1 MRQRLVE
8 IILKNESTDG
18 RLFDGFIQLVIVISL
33 VSFSIET
40 LPNLDSSLR
49 NFLQILEHVCVS
61 IFTLEYLLRLWLTK
75 KSSSYFFSFYGI
87 IDLVA
92 ILPYYVSAG
101 VDLRSIR
108 AVRLLRIFRIFKL
121 IKYNKA
127 INRLLNAFKSIK
139 NELLIFSISTVIFIY
154 VSSIGIYYFENPVQ
168 PDQFSSVFDCM
179 WWSIITLTSVGYGDM
194 YPITSGGK
202 LFASFTV
209 IIGMGIIAIPTGLI
223 ASALTGSFNK
233 NKMDSDS

>member
-33 VSFSIET
+33 VSFSLET

>member
-1 MRQRLVE
+1 MRV
-8 IILKNESTDG
+8 
-18 RLFDGFIQLVIVISL
+18 
-33 VSFSIET
+33 
-40 LPNLDSSLR
+40 
-49 NFLQILEHVCVS
+49 
-61 IFTLEYLLRLWLTK
+61 
-75 KSSSYFFSFYGI
+75 
-87 IDLVA
+87 
-92 ILPYYVSAG
+92 
-101 VDLRSIR
+101 
-108 AVRLLRIFRIFKL
+108 
-121 IKYNKA
+121 
-127 INRLLNAFKSIK
+127 LNAFKSIK

-209 IIGMGIIAIPTGLI
+209 IIGMGIIVIPAGLI

-233 NKMDSDS
+233 NKMDTDSYA

>member
-8 IILKNESTDG
+8 IILKNESIEG

-33 VSFSIET
+33 VSFSLET

-108 AVRLLRIFRIFKL
+108 AIRLLRIFRIFKL